1 MSLLDVVMAAGC
13 ALLVTSGYPAEE
25 SAVSSQSIG
34 MAMHWGDALLQWVGG
49 AAPTLIV
56 LMVLVMSGVPPYAG
70 IVSDLLD
77 LLRLLVGAGR
87 WLISLS

>member
-1 MSLLDVVMAAGC
+1 MSW
-13 ALLVTSGYPAEE
+13 
-25 SAVSSQSIG
+25 QSIDV
-34 MAMHWGDALLQWVGG
+34 AVHRSDALLQWVGG

-77 LLRLLVGAGR
+77 LLRLLIGAGR
-87 WLISLS
+87 WLIS